1 MKQASISICNQ
12 KGGIGKSTF
21 TMLLASH
28 LHYTLGYDVLVVDC
42 DYPQWS
48 VQAQRER
55 ELSLIEHDDYHKLL
69 LVRQFKATGRKLW
82 PVLKCMPP
90 EAPEEVGRLLQSG
103 YHPRIILY
111 DLPGTVNAEGVIRLL
126 ASLDAVFVP
135 MKADKV
141 VMESTL
147 SFARSLTTNLAQD
160 PTLTLQ
166 SVYLF
171 WTMIDRRERTP
182 LYDRYEAVI
191 RKLGLS
197 LMTTHIPYRSKFNK
211 ELLADNTGVG
221 RSTLL
226 APARTFACEAQLEI
240 LTEFLHS
247 SKSDNNGQET
257 QNRSRRKS
265 CKTGD
270 RRAVTYH
277 YKGHTGNSGTDPI
290 RNRYGRNSR
299 RTALCSGDRHRKDSG

>member
-1 MKQASISICNQ
+1 MNITPVSIAVCNQ
-12 KGGIGKSTF
+12 KGGVGKSTF
-21 TMLLASH
+21 TVLLASY
-28 LHYTLGYDVLVVDC
+28 LHYIVGHDVLVVDC

-48 VQAQRER
+48 IYAQRER

-90 EAPEEVGRLLQSG
+90 EAPEEVERLLQSG

-182 LYDRYEAVI
+182 LYDQYEAVI
-191 RKLGLS
+191 RKLGLP
-197 LMTTHIPYRSKFNK
+197 LMATHIPYRSKFNK
-211 ELLADNTGVG
+211 ELLPEGTGVG

-226 APARTFACEAQLEI
+226 APERAFAREAQIEALATEI
-240 LTEFLHS
+240 LSLL
-247 SKSDNNGQET
+247 N
-257 QNRSRRKS
+257 
-265 CKTGD
+265 
-270 RRAVTYH
+270 
-277 YKGHTGNSGTDPI
+277 I
-290 RNRYGRNSR
+290 R
-299 RTALCSGDRHRKDSG
+299 

>member
-90 EAPEEVGRLLQSG
+90 EAPEEV
-103 YHPRIILY
+103 
-111 DLPGTVNAEGVIRLL
+111 ERLL

-240 LTEFLHS
+240 LTEEILTLL
-247 SKSDNNGQET
+247 K
-257 QNRSRRKS
+257 
-265 CKTGD
+265 
-270 RRAVTYH
+270 
-277 YKGHTGNSGTDPI
+277 I
-290 RNRYGRNSR
+290 R
-299 RTALCSGDRHRKDSG
+299 